1 MHQSHFL
8 LSAAAR
14 GLSLREVFALSEAEA
29 FELFREVRWGRDGE
43 PVCPSCGAVERHWF
57 LRSRQQWRC
66 RACGHTFSVTSGTIF
81 AHHKLPLQVYL
92 GAVALYTNAVKGVS
106 ALQMARDL
114 NVQYKTAFVL
124 LHKVRESLMAQRD
137 ETPLTEAVQLDGAYV
152 GGAVR
157 PANRVEDRRD
167 RRLGEHRDPDRRC
180 ILVLRQ
186 TPPASDTASGATRT
200 LSFIVQ
206 RENQDDVG
214 RLAKRFI
221 TAGTPIAAD
230 ESEAYNLL
238 HAHFP
243 VSRVNHSQ
251 AYRAEDGT
259 NTNQAESFHA
269 RFQRM
274 YIGQHHH
281 FGLSYLANY
290 ANEIAYREDTRRWS
304 NGEIFRDIL
313 TKCARTPTHR
323 DWCGYWQGN
332 TGRPERLAA

>member
-1 MHQSHFL
+1 MS
-8 LSAAAR
+8 
-14 GLSLREVFALSEAEA
+14 
-29 FELFREVRWGRDGE
+29 
-43 PVCPSCGAVERHWF
+43 
-57 LRSRQQWRC
+57 
-66 RACGHTFSVTSGTIF
+66 
-81 AHHKLPLQVYL
+81 
-92 GAVALYTNAVKGVS
+92 
-106 ALQMARDL
+106 RDL
-114 NVQYKTAFVL
+114 DVQYKTAFVL

-152 GGAVR
+152 GGALR
-157 PANRVEDRRD
+157 PANRVEDRQD
-167 RRLGEHRDPDRRC
+167 QRLGEHRDPDRRC
-180 ILVLRQ
+180 VLVLRQ
-186 TPPASDTASGATRT
+186 TPPASDTTSGATRT

-274 YIGQHHH
+274 YVGQHHH
-281 FGLSYLANY
+281 FGLGYLANY

-313 TKCARTPTHR
+313 TNCARTPHAPGLVRLLARQYRATR
-323 DWCGYWQGN
+323 TPRRLRAPQLRRQARAPSSNATDLATPCLARWRN
-332 TGRPERLAA
+332 TANSVLRTPGMASG